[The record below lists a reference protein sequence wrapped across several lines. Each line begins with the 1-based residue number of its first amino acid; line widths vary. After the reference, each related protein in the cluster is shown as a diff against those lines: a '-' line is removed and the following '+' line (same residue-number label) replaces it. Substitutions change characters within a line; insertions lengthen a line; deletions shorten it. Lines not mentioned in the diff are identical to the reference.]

1 MSTDITITRAPARII
16 DGALHLDGFQE
27 RDPEVVNLVVASE
40 DAETA
45 VHRVMQVGARA
56 LGLAQT
62 TIDTALVE
70 TSFHGMSREFEGR
83 LEQTVAQIGKVTQN
97 LLDEESGT
105 LPKALKGFAEQLD
118 ALLGKTFDPDSKKSV
133 LALFETLLG
142 EAAKSQVD
150 AVRRVVDPDDEHS
163 PLGRHRAEIVK
174 TVKDLE
180 EKLGKAVA
188 DVSEKI
194 AVQKAQADL
203 IEKSSGKGFT
213 FEEFVHTAVSR
224 VAVAHAD
231 IAERVGRTTG
241 ATGTQAGDEV
251 VTLCLDDTRG
261 AAARYVLELKDRK
274 LGLNATYGELD
285 RAMANREAT
294 VGLAVFSREGHSP
307 VPGPFQFWDNYG
319 IVVLDKDTMDDGA
332 LKLACLWAR
341 MTVRRQLSDETT
353 EVDFDR
359 VAALIEEGRRALD
372 RISAIRRYHSSARK
386 CIDQASGQAGDMTA
400 ELATVLDQIAAEI
413 SR

>member
-62 TIDTALVE
+62 TLDTALVE
-70 TSFHGMSREFEGR
+70 TSFDGMSREFEGR
-83 LEQTVAQIGKVTQN
+83 LDQTVEQISKVAQN

-105 LPKALKGFAEQLD
+105 LPKALKAFAEELD

-142 EAAKSQVD
+142 EAAKRQVD
-150 AVRRVVDPDDEHS
+150 AVRRVVDPDDEDS

-174 TVKDLE
+174 TVKELE

-261 AAARYVLELKDRK
+261 AAVRYVLELKDRK

-294 VGLAVFSREGHSP
+294 VGLAVFSREGHAP

-359 VAALIEEGRRALD
+359 VAALIEEGRRAMD